1 MSDKR
6 WPLVQAVGLGN
17 PRLGRAFGVRDDQ
30 GAKVTPRL
38 PPGATGIIPRTV
50 EQGMLGKKQK
60 QVFCFEIEL
69 SRESNLR
76 IGHNYV

>member
-1 MSDKR
+1 MSDER
-6 WPLVQAVGLGN
+6 WSLVPAVGLGN
-17 PRLGRAFGVRDDQ
+17 LHLARVFGVRDDQ

-38 PPGATGIIPRTV
+38 LPGATGVIPRTV

-69 SRESNLR
+69 LGDNLR
-76 IGHNYV
+76 IGYNCV